1 MEYEYEVEMEEIYR
15 ISMFKIFKKIL
26 DDGFFFFIILDVIN
40 DRVRYFDQFWS
51 VVKIKGFEVQ
61 I

>member
-26 DDGFFFFIILDVIN
+26 DDGFFFFY
-40 DRVRYFDQFWS
+40 YF
-51 VVKIKGFEVQ
+51 GCY
-61 I
+61 

>member
-26 DDGFFFFIILDVIN
+26 DDGFFFLLFWMSLTIELDILISFGV
-40 DRVRYFDQFWS
+40 
-51 VVKIKGFEVQ
+51 
-61 I
+61 